1 VHPLPEKY
9 GGSMILG
16 IDPGQTGAIAFMDR
30 GKVVAMVDM
39 PTMGRTY
46 GKGQQVDPYEL
57 ASLMIE
63 HGGVH
68 GTAVMEQVGA
78 MPGQGSVS
86 MLNFGESIGIV
97 KGVLGALQIP
107 VRFVTPQR
115 WKKAAGLIGKDKDAA
130 RTLAIQ
136 LHPEIA
142 GELTRKRDIGRADAI
157 CIAHFG

>member
-1 VHPLPEKY
+1 
-9 GGSMILG
+9 MI
-16 IDPGQTGAIAFMDR
+16 ISCDPGQTGAIAAMEK
-30 GKVVAMVDM
+30 GKIIALIDM
-39 PTMGRTY
+39 PCMGRTY
-46 GKGQQVDPYEL
+46 GKGQQVDPYSLATSLFEL
-57 ASLMIE
+57 GPSLITE
-63 HGGVH
+63 
-68 GTAVMEQVGA
+68 AVMEQVGA

-115 WKKAAGLIGKDKDAA
+115 WKKAAGLIGKDKDAS

-142 GELTRKRDIGRADAI
+142 GELTRKKDIGRADAI

>member
-1 VHPLPEKY
+1 
-9 GGSMILG
+9 MIVA
-16 IDPGQTGAIAFMDR
+16 IDPGQTGALAFMEG
-30 GKVVAMVDM
+30 GKVTALIDM
-39 PTMGRTY
+39 PTMARTH

-57 ASLMIE
+57 ASLIME
-63 HGGVH
+63 HNGQWGE
-68 GTAVMEQVGA
+68 AVMEQVGA

-86 MLNFGESIGIV
+86 MFNFGEGVGIV

-115 WKKAAGLIGKDKDAA
+115 WKKAAGLTGKDKDAA

-136 LHPEIA
+136 LHPEVA
-142 GELTRKRDIGRADAI
+142 GELTRKKDIGRADAV